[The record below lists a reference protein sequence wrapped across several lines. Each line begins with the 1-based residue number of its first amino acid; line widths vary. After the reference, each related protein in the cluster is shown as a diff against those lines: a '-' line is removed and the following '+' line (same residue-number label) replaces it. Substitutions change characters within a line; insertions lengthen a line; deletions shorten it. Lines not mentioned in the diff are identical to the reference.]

1 MPISTSDTVAAGVS
15 ALMFVELSHG
25 LCDRMLGYHRP
36 ANCKYD
42 PVVYDN
48 LYIINKHFSKK
59 KIEILYSEITMNT
72 NTTKC
77 SNISANNQYMN
88 VQIRQNRIPQLKH

>member
-1 MPISTSDTVAAGVS
+1 
-15 ALMFVELSHG
+15 
-25 LCDRMLGYHRP
+25 
-36 ANCKYD
+36 
-42 PVVYDN
+42 
-48 LYIINKHFSKK
+48 
-59 KIEILYSEITMNT
+59 MNT